1 MITLRSTGTTNAANS
16 TTGLKTAKPQKSST
30 NASIAQTLI
39 NTITNCQLMQNIPP
53 WTIAAA
59 AIKICCGDSPK
70 SLTTNN
76 AYNEKGQS
84 KLFPNQ
90 FTTFKNSN

>member
-1 MITLRSTGTTNAANS
+1 M
-16 TTGLKTAKPQKSST
+16 Q
-30 NASIAQTLI
+30 SIR
-39 NTITNCQLMQNIPP
+39 P

-59 AIKICCGDSPK
+59 AIKICCGASPK
-70 SLTTNN
+70 QLTTNN

-90 FTTFKNSN
+90 FTTFENNN